1 LTLHS
6 GPVSRFLYLYA
17 GMTVVAALLAT
28 FTGCPSLFALPVTT
42 ELLVSSLVVA
52 TVLSMVVVHGGK
64 LLERLDWYKTMA
76 TFLKRM
82 MTDPDLLGPTLDSQ
96 KAFVIAVYSSIGE
109 EALFRGFLQ
118 PWLIGKIGEA
128 TGAPGTVPVLA
139 LGVVA
144 ASLVFGA
151 MHFPVVKELRPWTVF
166 AIVAGLI
173 FGGLAAWSGSLA
185 APVLAHLLIN
195 WLNLR
200 RLAEMPSGNGEP
212 TLP

>member
-1 LTLHS
+1 M
-6 GPVSRFLYLYA
+6 SRFLYIYA
-17 GMTVVAALLAT
+17 GMVLVAALLAT
-28 FTGCPSLFALPVTT
+28 FTGCPSLFTLPATT
-42 ELLVSSLVVA
+42 ELLVASLVVA
-52 TVLSMVVVHGGK
+52 TVLSLGVVHGGK
-64 LLERLDWYKTMA
+64 LLERLEWYRSMA

-96 KAFVIAVYSSIGE
+96 KAFVIAVYSSVGE

-118 PWLIGKIGEA
+118 PWLIRKIGEA
-128 TGAPGTVPVLA
+128 TDAPGTVPVVV

-195 WLNLR
+195 WLNLK
-200 RLAEMPSGNGEP
+200 RLAEMPTGDAEP